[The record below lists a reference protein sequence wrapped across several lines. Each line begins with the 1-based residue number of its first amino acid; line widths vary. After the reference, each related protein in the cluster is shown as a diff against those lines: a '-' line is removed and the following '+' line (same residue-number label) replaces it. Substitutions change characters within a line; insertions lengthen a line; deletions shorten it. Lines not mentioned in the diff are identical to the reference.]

1 MARSAKIYDF
11 TIPANGSFTLLV
23 EGSYYR
29 ILSSSGALEVK
40 RDGGSGVGPIYAGQ
54 GERDQEFK
62 RITLVDKTGAI
73 NSGYIIIS
81 DGTFVDDR
89 ITGEVSVVDG
99 NKARTL
105 SDSVF
110 MGRVAAAG
118 VAAQTTHC
126 QLWNP
131 AGSGKN
137 IVVQQFSGSTGA
149 LDSIL
154 FCFTTTQLLNTY
166 GTGKSKKNG
175 VTASTGILKYEN
187 LAAPLPT
194 DFLQLS
200 TAANVTT
207 QPYKFTEPLI
217 ITPGNGVVAKNGSVN
232 VSLSLS
238 IEWSEDV
245 IL

>member
-54 GERDQEFK
+54 GERDEEFK

-89 ITGEVSVVDG
+89 ITGEVSVIDG
-99 NKARTL
+99 GKARTL
-105 SDSVF
+105 SNAAFAGTS
-110 MGRVAAAG
+110 GAAAVAANIPSVG
-118 VAAQTTHC
+118 
-126 QLWNP
+126 LWNP

-137 IVVQQFSGSTGA
+137 AIIET
-149 LDSIL
+149 IL
-154 FCFTTTQLLNTY
+154 LSSTTTQVVRWGSATVAIGTIFTGYPAKKVGGTQAVSQITSGNLAGFPTGWQYYGNINLLANTPLMWAFKEPIVVPPGFAFGAQGGTLNTDMQ
-166 GTGKSKKNG
+166 
-175 VTASTGILKYEN
+175 VN
-187 LAAPLPT
+187 LE
-194 DFLQLS
+194 F
-200 TAANVTT
+200 
-207 QPYKFTEPLI
+207 FEEPI
-217 ITPGNGVVAKNGSVN
+217 
-232 VSLSLS
+232 
-238 IEWSEDV
+238 
-245 IL
+245 